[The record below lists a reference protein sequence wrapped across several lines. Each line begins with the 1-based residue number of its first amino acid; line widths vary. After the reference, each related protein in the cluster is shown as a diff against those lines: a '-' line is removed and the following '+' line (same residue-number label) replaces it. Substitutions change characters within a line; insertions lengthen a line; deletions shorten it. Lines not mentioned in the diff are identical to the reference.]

1 MILLLSC
8 VAPWVC
14 NSPLNLG
21 VVGSSKPDCLFLQCV
36 AKVSIFD
43 ARFHQTVEIHWLLNG
58 WSSVFPPPAKVLFP
72 LVLSTQSAIFAV
84 TPRNP
89 RLPPKIPPTNQ
100 PPQKNQQQ
108 QHKKT
113 KEAKT
118 KTNPRCCLLLWA
130 SEHKAKKKPAFQ
142 PLFVF
147 LSPFFTFSPPP
158 FPLFFYSS
166 LSCFG
171 CLGGGVV
178 ISLIRDV
185 LQQTLPQKTQPSLSL
200 WLDLHH
206 SLQAR

>member
-1 MILLLSC
+1 MLSC

-147 LSPFFTFSPPP
+147 LSPFFTFSPPLP
-158 FPLFFYSS
+158 FYS
-166 LSCFG
+166 LF
-171 CLGGGVV
+171 LF
-178 ISLIRDV
+178 
-185 LQQTLPQKTQPSLSL
+185 LPELL
-200 WLDLHH
+200 WLSWWWRSHFPDPRRASTNAPTKNTALP
-206 SLQAR
+206 LIVA